1 MRSLEPD
8 PRCGDCLRR
17 LAGTAVRLALGT
29 EGASRASAVEERAL
43 DLLDRG
49 LALGQASPVIAN
61 SMLREITRVS
71 GNRDP
76 YEAFKK
82 KELEQARSVF
92 SSIAPEVRPDDLR
105 SCLSLAVL
113 GNTLDFFRD
122 PEAVLDEI
130 PGLLRV
136 GIRFD
141 RDDIDRLE
149 RFLEDPPRRILYL
162 ADNTGEAY
170 FDLPLYE
177 ALSARA
183 ERCTL
188 VVKGGPSLNDLTRE
202 ELRLSGLDG
211 RFSRVADTGTGGAGV
226 DWERVSGEF
235 RALVEEADLVLCKGM
250 ANFETVYPEPLPAA
264 SFYLFRVKC
273 EPIRDMAGIPVGGF
287 AALWKGSA
295 RKGAGEEP
303 EETT

>member
-1 MRSLEPD
+1 MRDIESD
-8 PRCGDCLRR
+8 PRCEDCLRG
-17 LAGTAVRLALGT
+17 LAGNAVRLALGA
-29 EGASRASAVEERAL
+29 EGAPRAAKMEKRVL

-61 SMLREITRVS
+61 RMLREITRIS
-71 GNRDP
+71 GTRDP
-76 YEAFKK
+76 YAAFKEQ
-82 KELEQARSVF
+82 ELERARSVF
-92 SSIAPEVRPDDLR
+92 SAVASDVRPGDLR

-122 PEAVLDEI
+122 PGEVLEEI
-130 PGLLRV
+130 PGLLRA
-136 GIRFD
+136 GLRFD
-141 RDDIDRLE
+141 RDDIDLLE
-149 RFLEDPPRRILYL
+149 RFLAERPRHILYL
-162 ADNTGEAY
+162 TDNSGEVY

-177 ALSARA
+177 ALSVRT

-211 RFSRVADTGTGGAGV
+211 RFSDVADTGTEGAGV
-226 DWERVSGEF
+226 DWERVSRSF
-235 RALVEEADLVLCKGM
+235 RTLVQEADLVLCKGM

-273 EPIRDMAGIPVGGF
+273 EPIRDMAGVPVGGF
-287 AALWKGSA
+287 AALWKRAS
-295 RKGAGEEP
+295 RQHAGGGR